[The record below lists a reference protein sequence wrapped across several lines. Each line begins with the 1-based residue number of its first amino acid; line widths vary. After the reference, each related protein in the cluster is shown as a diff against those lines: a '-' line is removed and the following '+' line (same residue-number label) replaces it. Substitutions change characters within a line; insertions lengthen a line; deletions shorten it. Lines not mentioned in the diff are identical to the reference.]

1 MIQDAVKVKNP
12 KGVVYWV
19 DRARWPELE
28 KQGFKLVEDPKAK
41 QVEDPKA
48 KQEEAKPAGRRQR
61 AAAKQ

>member
-41 QVEDPKA
+41 QEGEDQ
-48 KQEEAKPAGRRQR
+48 QEEAKPAGRRQR